1 MIVPQFIRFYG
12 YTLAQTLDEYAVSF
26 FSLVNSMYR
35 IQARENIDGA
45 LRVSLGMSGKE
56 GQNTLHKLEKEA
68 EGLHGILKEV
78 RNVKGKP

>member
-35 IQARENIDGA
+35 IRAKENLDGA
-45 LRVSLGMSGKE
+45 LQVSLGMSGKDGKE
-56 GQNTLHKLEKEA
+56 TLNKLEKESQ
-68 EGLHGILKEV
+68 GLHGILQEV
-78 RNVKGKP
+78 RNVKG